1 MTISETN
8 NKQYKLIIG
17 RHVPVKSPHSLP
29 GAVKEAWGYG
39 ANALMI
45 YLGAPQNSR
54 RRPLAEL
61 KIDEFKTTLHE
72 KGIDINNVVVHGP
85 YVVNLANTSK
95 EEIFH

>member
-1 MTISETN
+1 
-8 NKQYKLIIG
+8 
-17 RHVPVKSPHSLP
+17 
-29 GAVKEAWGYG
+29 
-39 ANALMI
+39 MI

-61 KIDEFKTTLHE
+61 KIDEFKTTLNE

-95 EEIFH
+95 VEIFH